1 MHKGLVI
8 TGAVL
13 AAATLCLAFAA
24 WMAGP
29 GQWRAVLA
37 VLAAMSGLGVAAVWF
52 ATVVVF
58 DLSGRD
64 EWIVTCLAASALAL
78 AFGVF
83 KLGPTTGA
91 LVLGLGSG
99 PLVATLS
106 VIRQVSWGQ
115 WPGWS
120 KRARKPRVRKSP
132 ARSHRRVAQSAART
146 NVEEAIELV
155 KSSGRSNPPAPG
167 DELEGPRQATTADSP
182 SRP

>member
-64 EWIVTCLAASALAL
+64 EWIVTCLAVSALAL

-120 KRARKPRVRKSP
+120 
-132 ARSHRRVAQSAART
+132 
-146 NVEEAIELV
+146 
-155 KSSGRSNPPAPG
+155 SGRASHASVSHLLG
-167 DELEGPRQATTADSP
+167 ATAASP
-182 SRP
+182 SAPPVRTSRKRSSW